1 MVRKKT
7 YASLVGMAIGG
18 TIVAALLLMAGI
30 ELFGAL
36 AISLI
41 GVFLGGWTAE
51 QVVGEEETFT
61 TESSGRG
68 TT

>member
-7 YASLVGMAIGG
+7 YASLVGMVIGG
-18 TIVAALLLMAGI
+18 VIVTALGLMAGI

-51 QVVGEEETFT
+51 QLYGEEETFT
-61 TESSGRG
+61 AESSGRG